1 MKKVVIILAVLV
13 VFEGCSE
20 IMKRV
25 AVKELKFSLIGVSL
39 IDYTLSDMTLKVN
52 MRATNPNDIDAV
64 IDRLEYSFFINDKNA
79 ANGTTAKKITVK
91 AADNKTFATELTV
104 NYLSLGVAIL
114 EAVQNE
120 KADYRVDG
128 KVYIDTQVGSIA
140 FPVKLFYP

>member
-1 MKKVVIILAVLV
+1 MKKVAIIVAVLI
-13 VFEGCSE
+13 VFVGCSE
-20 IMKRV
+20 IAKRI

-39 IDYTLSDMTLKVN
+39 IDYTLSDMTLKVD

-64 IDRLEYSFFINDKNA
+64 IDRLDYSFFINDKNA
-79 ANGTTAKKITVK
+79 ANGTTAKKVTVK
-91 AADNKTFATELTV
+91 ADGKKTFSTELTV

-114 EAVQNE
+114 EAVQNK